1 MDLTLYPLGEYCA
14 LLDGL
19 GVLAAPL
26 PENLDMGR
34 TVELVSYN
42 SKEVVPG
49 TLFICKGAHF
59 KREFLADAARRGAFA
74 YISETPYPQAGL
86 PCIQI
91 SDMRRTL
98 APLAV
103 QYYNNPSQRLKVIG
117 ITGTKGKS
125 STAYYI
131 KHILDELGAPAGD
144 RKSVV

>member
-26 PENLDMGR
+26 PEKLDMGR

-59 KREFLADAARRGAFA
+59 KRSFLADAARRGAFA
-74 YISETPYPQAGL
+74 YISETP
-86 PCIQI
+86 
-91 SDMRRTL
+91 
-98 APLAV
+98 
-103 QYYNNPSQRLKVIG
+103 
-117 ITGTKGKS
+117 
-125 STAYYI
+125 
-131 KHILDELGAPAGD
+131 
-144 RKSVV
+144 